1 MDTIPFHFD
10 SHGGLGEVKGLARM
24 DEYGLELQFSTRD
37 ALFGVIKS
45 DLRSLRVPFDALL
58 SVRYSAGFLWLM
70 PSIQLRVRDLQV
82 LAGLPES
89 EEGRVTLRIKFGD
102 RHDGRAG
109 AQGAEVGDDRLARVL
124 GEDRDPMTAG
134 RRGPREVGDA
144 VGDVPDLLGRPRP
157 MGIDD
162 ERLGH
167 EGETGSPPSS

>member
-70 PSIQLRVRDLQV
+70 PSVQLRVRDLQV

-89 EEGRVTLRIKFGD
+89 EDGRVKLRIKFGD
-102 RHDGRAG
+102 RHDGRAFARDLDTLRSHYRVQMLDRTLDRMTRHQPG
-109 AQGAEVGDDRLARVL
+109 FEPPPAPLPNGSEAARRSVSSSTQAEQN
-124 GEDRDPMTAG
+124 
-134 RRGPREVGDA
+134 
-144 VGDVPDLLGRPRP
+144 
-157 MGIDD
+157 
-162 ERLGH
+162 
-167 EGETGSPPSS
+167 

>member
-70 PSIQLRVRDLQV
+70 PSVQLRVRDLQV
-82 LAGLPES
+82 LAGLPDS
-89 EEGRVTLRIKFGD
+89 EDGRVKLCIKFGD
-102 RHDGRAG
+102 RHDGRAFARDLDTLRSHYRVQMLDRTLDRMTRHQPG
-109 AQGAEVGDDRLARVL
+109 LEPPPAPMANGSEAARRSASSSTQAEQN
-124 GEDRDPMTAG
+124 
-134 RRGPREVGDA
+134 
-144 VGDVPDLLGRPRP
+144 
-157 MGIDD
+157 
-162 ERLGH
+162 
-167 EGETGSPPSS
+167 

>member
-89 EEGRVTLRIKFGD
+89 EEGRVTLRVKFGD
-102 RHDGRAG
+102 RHDGRAF
-109 AQGAEVGDDRLARVL
+109 ARDLDTLRSHYRVQMLDRTLDRMTRHQPGIEPPPAPLAPSR
-124 GEDRDPMTAG
+124 ESP
-134 RRGPREVGDA
+134 RREA
-144 VGDVPDLLGRPRP
+144 SSRPHS
-157 MGIDD
+157 
-162 ERLGH
+162 E
-167 EGETGSPPSS
+167 

>member
-70 PSIQLRVRDLQV
+70 PSVQLRVRDLQV

-89 EEGRVTLRIKFGD
+89 EDGRVKLCIKFGD
-102 RHDGRAG
+102 RHDGRAFARDLDTLRSHFRVQMLDRTLDRMTRHQPG
-109 AQGAEVGDDRLARVL
+109 LEPPPAPVANGSEAARRSASSSTQAEQN
-124 GEDRDPMTAG
+124 
-134 RRGPREVGDA
+134 
-144 VGDVPDLLGRPRP
+144 
-157 MGIDD
+157 
-162 ERLGH
+162 
-167 EGETGSPPSS
+167 